1 MHCIF
6 FSAIIYI
13 RILTDPIVRRKVSVN
28 DMIKNKLI
36 AVLLAGMI
44 LLPQTFSVFAEPQE
58 VPVAED
64 TAETGEAEAAEE
76 PNVFPEPRASAA
88 ILFDL
93 EGGRVLYEKNS
104 AERIYPASVT
114 KIMTALIALEKGNL
128 SDMVIV
134 SDNALSDITYL
145 HSKISL
151 KPGEEISFENL
162 LIALMVSSANDAANV
177 IAQHISGDVMSFVAL
192 MNERAAELGM
202 TGTHFVNPHGFHD
215 DNHYT
220 TAHDMQI
227 VTRKALENEKFCEL
241 VKIKTYRMPATNMS
255 DERMLSSTNHLI
267 SRYRNT
273 AHYYPYATGVKTGST
288 EEAGSCLVAT
298 AEKSGVKLLSLLF
311 GCNNADSKENAYS
324 FVDTTRMFE
333 YVFNNYKSVTIAT
346 ADDIVSD
353 SKVYEA
359 KDNTRVALSPSR
371 DIKILLPKDY
381 TEENINTEIKL
392 QEDIAAPIE
401 KGVSLGSA
409 TYTFSEAFGGEPYH
423 ITVELLAV
431 NEVKRDHFLH
441 FLHGLA
447 NFFLSPFVLIPL
459 LAIAALFIFGAYNRA
474 RRRKARR
481 RKMKSHHQS
490 RVGYSGTSRV
500 QRRPGVRSSHRTTA
514 QRRRPNSYSSSHR
527 PQHPQRTPDPWDK
540 YR

>member
-1 MHCIF
+1 MIF
-6 FSAIIYI
+6 
-13 RILTDPIVRRKVSVN
+13 TDCIVRRKVSVFS
-28 DMIKNKLI
+28 MIKNRFI
-36 AVLLAGMI
+36 AALVAGLLSLPLAFPVL
-44 LLPQTFSVFAEPQE
+44 AEPE
-58 VPVAED
+58 EAPVSP
-64 TAETGEAEAAEE
+64 ETTEAEE
-76 PNVFPEPRASAA
+76 PAVDPNIFPEPRANAA

-104 AERIYPASVT
+104 SERIYPASIT

-128 SDMVIV
+128 SDIVTV
-134 SDNALSDITYL
+134 SDYALSDITYL
-145 HSKISL
+145 HSKINL
-151 KPGEEISFENL
+151 KPDEEMSLENL
-162 LIALMVSSANDAANV
+162 MIALMVSSANDAANV
-177 IAQHISGDVMSFVAL
+177 IAEYISGDVLSFVKL
-192 MNERAAELGM
+192 MNERASELGM

-227 VTRKALENEKFCEL
+227 LTRKALEFEKFREL
-241 VKIKTYRMPATNMS
+241 VKIKTYRLPATNMS
-255 DERMLSSTNHLI
+255 EERMLSSTNHLI

-288 EEAGSCLVAT
+288 TEAGSCLVAT
-298 AEKSGVKLLSLLF
+298 AEKSNVKLLSLLF

-333 YVFNNYKSVTIAT
+333 YVFNNYKTVTIAT
-346 ADDIVSD
+346 TSDIVSD

-381 TEENINTEIKL
+381 TEDGINTEIKL
-392 QEDIAAPIE
+392 QEEISAPIE

-409 TYTFSEAFGGEPYH
+409 TYSFSKAFGGEPYH
-423 ITVELLAV
+423 ITVDLLAA

-441 FLHGLA
+441 FLHGIA
-447 NFFLSPFVLIPL
+447 NFFLSPFVLVPL
-459 LAIAALFIFGAYNRA
+459 LTIISLFIFGVYNRA

-490 RVGYSGTSRV
+490 RVGYSGTRTV
-500 QRRPGVRSSHRTTA
+500 QRRPGTRSSYRSSS
-514 QRRRPNSYSSSHR
+514 QRRRPTSSTAHHR
-527 PQHPQRTPDPWDK
+527 TNLPQRTPDPWDK